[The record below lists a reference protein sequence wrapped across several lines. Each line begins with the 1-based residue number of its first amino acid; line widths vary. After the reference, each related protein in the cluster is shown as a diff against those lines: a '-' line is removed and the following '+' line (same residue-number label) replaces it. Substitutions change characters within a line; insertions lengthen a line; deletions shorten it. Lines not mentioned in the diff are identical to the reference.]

1 MRAQTELPAVAI
13 ALVLLTGVLVFGVGA
28 ADSALSSA
36 DRQVLEQRAA
46 VSLSERLTAP
56 SANITSRANV
66 LDATAL
72 ATLEGEELT
81 SDYGVADD
89 HDIRIRLD
97 SRTLVESGTPSGGAT
112 IERLVLVERRTETT
126 LTPALG
132 RNRTV
137 TLPQRATDPTVE
149 IAPPPETTVSR
160 LQVDDRVVIQNDSGL
175 EGTFEV
181 SLSPY
186 ETTQLRFVAV
196 GPLPTGSVQITHDRI
211 ETRKARLEVTVDA

>member
-36 DRQVLEQRAA
+36 DRQALDQRAA
-46 VSLSERLTAP
+46 VSLSEQLTAP
-56 SANITSRANV
+56 SANVTERANV
-66 LDATAL
+66 LDTAAL
-72 ATLEGEELT
+72 AALDRSKLRR
-81 SDYGVADD
+81 YGAAPD
-89 HDIRIRLD
+89 HDVRIRLD
-97 SRTLVESGTPSGGAT
+97 SRTLVESGTASGGAT

-137 TLPQRATDPTVE
+137 TLPQRATQPTVE
-149 IAPPPETTVSR
+149 IAPPPGTTVSR
-160 LQVDDRVVIQNDSGL
+160 VQVGDRLVLRNDSGL
-175 EGTFEV
+175 EGTFEL

-196 GPLPTGSVQITHDRI
+196 GPLPGGSVRITHDRI
-211 ETRKARLEVTVDA
+211 ETRKTRLEVTVDA

>member
-13 ALVLLTGVLVFGVGA
+13 ALVVLTGVFVFGVGA

-36 DRQVLEQRAA
+36 DRPVLEQRAA
-46 VSLSERLTAP
+46 VSLSEQLTAP
-56 SANITSRANV
+56 GANVTRRANV
-66 LDATAL
+66 LGATAL
-72 ATLEGEELT
+72 AALDRAELST
-81 SDYGVADD
+81 YGAAAD

-97 SRTLVESGTPSGGAT
+97 STTLVESGTPSGGAT

-137 TLPQRATDPTVE
+137 TLPQRATRPTVE
-149 IAPPPETTVSR
+149 IAPPPGTTVSR
-160 LQVDDRVVIQNDSGL
+160 LQIDDRIVLRNDSGL
-175 EGTFEV
+175 QGTFEL

-186 ETTQLRFVAV
+186 ETTRLRFVAV
-196 GPLPTGSVQITHDRI
+196 GPLPAGSVRITHDRI
-211 ETRKARLEVTVDA
+211 ETRKARLEVTVDD